1 MVLARLARNSA
12 RQAEALEVVLR
23 HAWDYMRRLLSLGK
37 AEEPQLPPPLV
48 LRNILVDLGPVDVKL
63 GQLLSTR
70 LDLLPREYIEPSAA
84 CRAMCP
90 LCPETRW
97 RSCCASSCASR
108 WSRSSAAL
116 TRKRRQRDPSG
127 WALVASL
134 SWTAA

>member
-1 MVLARLARNSA
+1 MVFARLARNSA

-48 LRNILVDLGPVDVKL
+48 LRNILVDLGPVYVKL

-90 LCPETRW
+90 PCPGTRW
-97 RSCCASSCASR
+97 RSCCASR
-108 WSRSSAAL
+108 WSGSSAAL
-116 TRKRRQRDPSG
+116 TRKRWQRDPSPKSI
-127 WALVASL
+127 APAS
-134 SWTAA
+134 